1 MSDMLPGQIQGIET
15 LSAIDD
21 RLAELGFE
29 LPIAGPPMAALLTP
43 YRLIGDRLL
52 VSAQTPKWNG
62 ELIYTGKVGEEHDL
76 EAAKKATELCALNV
90 LAQAR
95 AALDGE
101 LGRIVAVAQLRGYVN
116 VTPDFHKIAEAVN
129 GASKLMLD
137 VFGLDIGAHCRTAIG
152 AASMP
157 FNATAEVEA
166 EFVVLQRR

>member
-15 LSAIDD
+15 LSAIDE

-29 LPIAGPPMAALLTP
+29 LPVAGPPMAALLTP

-52 VSAQTPKWNG
+52 VSAQTPKRNG
-62 ELIYTGKVGEEHDL
+62 ELTYIGKVGDVHDL
-76 EAAKKATELCALNV
+76 EAAQKATELCALNV

-101 LGRIVAVAQLRGYVN
+101 LGRVAAVAQLRGYVN
-116 VTPDFHKIAEAVN
+116 VTPDFHMIAEAVN

-137 VFGLDIGAHCRTAIG
+137 VFGADIGAHCRTAVG

-157 FNATAEVEA
+157 FDATAEVEA
-166 EFVVLQRR
+166 EFVVIQTI